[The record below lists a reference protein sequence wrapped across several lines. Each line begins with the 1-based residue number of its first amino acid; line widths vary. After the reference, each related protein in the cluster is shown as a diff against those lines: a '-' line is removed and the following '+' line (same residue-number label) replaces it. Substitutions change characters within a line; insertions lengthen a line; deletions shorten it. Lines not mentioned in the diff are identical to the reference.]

1 MTTDAYRGWDS
12 ETRFQRLL
20 DELLPLDMGT
30 WRLPEVRAALDS
42 LGWQVRPVTPG
53 GSPPDLARGRRPEV
67 AWELGGH
74 PQGPRQGVGV
84 LTVAAEDPEQVLGL
98 EINLSYGI
106 AYDDD
111 HSHEFHFAQ
120 TAREVTAYALGG
132 PPTRLAGPGLRAVW
146 HRPGTSV
153 AVTLD
158 EGCVILQ
165 LLCTDRGAEFRPGQP
180 DLWRGSARADLS
192 PPEPS
197 KPVRDWEDAQARLGS
212 ALQALCA
219 EVFEFPGDFSL
230 RLSSARDP
238 LRFAVAAATSYTDAL
253 RLETP
258 VGTPGL
264 PDPERLGRLG
274 WDRHDTLWQRTVPG
288 ALTMR
293 DPALEA
299 AADLV
304 EAVRTLEVDLSDLVH
319 SGEVS
324 VPTGTRHL
332 ELPQLGVPRAVLD
345 EAGQAGA

>member
-30 WRLPEVRAALDS
+30 WRLPEVRAALDR
-42 LGWQVRPVTPG
+42 LGWQVRPVAPD

-84 LTVAAEDPEQVLGL
+84 LTVAADDPEQVLGL
-98 EINLSYGI
+98 EVNLSYGI

-111 HSHEFHFAQ
+111 HAHECHFAQ
-120 TAREVTAYALGG
+120 TAREVTAYALRGL
-132 PPTRLAGPGLRAVW
+132 PTRLAGPGLRAVW

-153 AVTLD
+153 AVMLD

-165 LLCTDRGAEFRPGQP
+165 LLCTDRGTEFRPGQP

-197 KPVRDWEDAQARLGS
+197 KPVQGWGDAQARLTS

-219 EVFEFPGDFSL
+219 EMVDFPGGFML

-238 LRFAVAAATSYTDAL
+238 LRFAVAAASDDTDVL

-258 VGTPGL
+258 AGFPDL

-274 WDRHDTLWQRTVPG
+274 WHRRDALWQRMVPG
-288 ALTMR
+288 ALTRR
-293 DPALEA
+293 DPVLGA
-299 AADLV
+299 AAGLV
-304 EAVRTLEVDLSDLVH
+304 EAVRTLEVDLSDLVY
-319 SGEVS
+319 SGEVT
-324 VPTGTRHL
+324 VPTGLRHL
-332 ELPQLGVPRAVLD
+332 ELPQLGLPRAAPD
-345 EAGQAGA
+345 EAGQTEA